1 MCPLCSSTAIDQHS
15 FGMRYCRSCR
25 FFFLSKEDR
34 AAQQAVF
41 IPQKDAPVDEQRLAY
56 HKKKYPK
63 GVHRKRELYQ
73 QYAAKFTKLF
83 GQKLRALDVGANGGF
98 FLNELEL
105 RGAAKENLRALEID
119 PNYAA
124 LTREYFGYESDLEN
138 IESYTPNG
146 TYHIV
151 TLFDV
156 LEHVDRFDV
165 ALARIQDL
173 LEPGGK
179 LLLKL
184 PARRW
189 AYAKYRIARFL
200 RREKNIPRILY
211 IEPGGHLNYWDTDN
225 IHLLSKMTSG
235 LALIEA
241 HYLKPTWTQFGV
253 KGWWRYLL
261 YAMNVLIP
269 IRFFPEFVA
278 EFEKKNVTK

>member
-1 MCPLCSSTAIDQHS
+1 MCPLCSSIDIKQHP
-15 FGMRYCRSCR
+15 FEMRYCNSCR
-25 FFFLSKEDR
+25 FFFLSKEER

-41 IPQKDAPVDEQRLAY
+41 IPQKDSQVDEQKVAY

-63 GVHRKRELYQ
+63 GSHRKRELYLH
-73 QYAAKFTKLF
+73 YATKYAKLF
-83 GQKLRALDVGANGGF
+83 GSELRALDVGANGGF

-105 RGAAKENLRALEID
+105 QGVPKENLRALEID

-138 IESYTPNG
+138 IENYTPNR

-156 LEHVDRFDV
+156 LEHVDQFEV
-165 ALARIQDL
+165 ALARIKEL
-173 LEPGGK
+173 LEPGGR

-189 AYAKYRIARFL
+189 AYTKYRIAHSL
-200 RREKNIPRILY
+200 GKKSSVPRILY
-211 IEPGGHLNYWDTDN
+211 LEPGGHLNYWDTDN
-225 IHLLSKMTSG
+225 IHLLSKLVPSLT
-235 LALIEA
+235 LIET

-261 YAMNVLIP
+261 YAMNTLIP

-278 EFEKKNVTK
+278 EFERKI